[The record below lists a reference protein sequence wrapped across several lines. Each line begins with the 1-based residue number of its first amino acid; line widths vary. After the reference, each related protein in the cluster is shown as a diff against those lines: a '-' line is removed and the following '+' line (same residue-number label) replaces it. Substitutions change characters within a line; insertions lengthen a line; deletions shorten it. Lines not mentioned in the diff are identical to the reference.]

1 MNEHING
8 VKQEEMKEESKS
20 EATQSR
26 SRIAILHSRYA
37 SRKNTMRDTQAHP
50 VFDQQERVAVF
61 HNGFVTNYKELA
73 KELFP
78 QRNPDKSTLSD
89 SELIA
94 LMLGKFLDSGMDA
107 KTALQTIIE
116 TKLIGTWRIAVIV
129 VAEPNKLFFTKNVG
143 PCFMGKSEQST
154 VICNDRFIIEEQ
166 SQNF

>member
-1 MNEHING
+1 MAMIRQTDDEYMLQNHMIIDQQEDCFFKMNEHING
-8 VKQEEMKEESKS
+8 LKGEEMKEESKT
-20 EATQSR
+20 EGTSR
-26 SRIAILHSRYA
+26 SRIAVLHSRYA

-94 LMLGKFLDSGMDA
+94 LMLGKFLDQGMDV
-107 KTALQTIIE
+107 KTAL
-116 TKLIGTWRIAVIV
+116 
-129 VAEPNKLFFTKNVG
+129 
-143 PCFMGKSEQST
+143 
-154 VICNDRFIIEEQ
+154 
-166 SQNF
+166 